1 MSYGNSSTR
10 LALRNAFSASLL
22 AFALFSSGCATQ
34 DIPQAHRGRMFYRTG
49 PFALF
54 MGGKGLSGPVLNP
67 GTHFTGT
74 YNEIS
79 MVDCSI
85 TTMKES
91 LDTLTRDGVH
101 FGFDISVRF
110 AADCSDKS
118 VQTLLATVSPDKGS
132 TISTRYLYETFIRPG
147 IGESVREV
155 VSPIRANE
163 LNEKQAT
170 IMAKIRDEFLQIM
183 RTRETQIVK
192 VYEVNLSHLDFPDAM
207 DAANVQRAV
216 QSVLRDKAIAERERL
231 QAEVETMTG
240 RQQLAQKEADVRAI
254 EIERIGEA
262 LRRYPEYMQYDLQ
275 SKMPEIYRQ
284 AGQSGNLVITAPS
297 PSVLVTPKG
306 APKGALPPP
315 AQPSHRPTP
324 AGAPNSP

>member
-1 MSYGNSSTR
+1 MSYRNSSTGIT
-10 LALRNAFSASLL
+10 LRSTLGASLL
-22 AFALFSSGCATQ
+22 ACALLSGGCATQ
-34 DIPQAHRGRMFYRTG
+34 DIPSAHRGRMFYRTG
-49 PFALF
+49 PFSLF
-54 MGGKGLSGPVLNP
+54 LGGKGLSGPVLNP

-74 YNEIS
+74 YNELR

-118 VQTLLATVSPDKGS
+118 VQTALATISPDKGS

-147 IGESVREV
+147 IGEAVREV
-155 VSPIRANE
+155 VSPFRANE

-192 VYEVNLSHLDFPDAM
+192 VFEVNLSHLDFPDAM

-284 AGQSGNLVITAPS
+284 AGASGNLVITAPS
-297 PSVLVTPKG
+297 PSVLVTPKA
-306 APKGALPPP
+306 APRAAPLPAP
-315 AQPSHRPTP
+315 PSHRPTP
-324 AGAPNSP
+324 PAPESP